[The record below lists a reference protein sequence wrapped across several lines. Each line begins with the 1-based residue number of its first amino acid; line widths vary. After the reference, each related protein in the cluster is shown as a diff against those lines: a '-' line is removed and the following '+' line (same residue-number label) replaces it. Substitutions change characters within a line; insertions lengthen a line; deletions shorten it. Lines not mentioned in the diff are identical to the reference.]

1 MHLIQILFLIVIL
14 DVLDVG
20 KELFAIN
27 VTQIISYQEENAYE
41 YQIITLEHQMAL
53 VTMLK

>member
-27 VTQIISYQEENAYE
+27 VTQIISYQEENAYQ
-41 YQIITLEHQMAL
+41 YQIIILEHQMDL